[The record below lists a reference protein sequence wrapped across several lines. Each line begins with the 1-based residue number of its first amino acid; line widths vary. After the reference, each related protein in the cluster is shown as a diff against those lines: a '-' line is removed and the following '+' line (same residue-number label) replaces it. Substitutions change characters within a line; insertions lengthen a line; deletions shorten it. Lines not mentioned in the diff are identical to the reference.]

1 MTSPADY
8 DNPWKE
14 ILTQY
19 FPEFMAF
26 FFPAAHADIDWR
38 YPPEFLDKELRQAV
52 REAEIGDRRVDQLT
66 KVFRR
71 GGEEAWV
78 LVHVEVQGQVESKF
92 AERMYVYNY
101 RLFDRYH
108 RQVASLAVL
117 IDDVVGWR
125 PQAFGYELWGCEV
138 GIRFPTVKLL
148 DYRQRWQELEQ
159 DRNPFAVVVM
169 AHLKSLETR
178 QDEQARYAA
187 KLWLMRQLYR
197 RGYSRQEVLNLFRF
211 IDWVL
216 QLSPDLEKA
225 FMDELHAIE
234 EVERMPYIS
243 TAERLMMERGLQ
255 QGQAEMVL
263 RVMVRRFGE
272 VSSEVA
278 ARVRSLPVS
287 QLPLLLDATLAA
299 ASLDEVQAALDALG
313 TGVGNGDLAAA

>member
-1 MTSPADY
+1 MTPSAADY
-8 DNPWKE
+8 GNPWKE

-38 YPPEFLDKELRQAV
+38 HPPEFLDKELRQAV

-92 AERMYVYNY
+92 AERMYVYHY

-169 AHLKSLETR
+169 AHPSR
-178 QDEQARYAA
+178 
-187 KLWLMRQLYR
+187 WR
-197 RGYSRQEVLNLFRF
+197 RG
-211 IDWVL
+211 
-216 QLSPDLEKA
+216 KTT
-225 FMDELHAIE
+225 M
-234 EVERMPYIS
+234 
-243 TAERLMMERGLQ
+243 
-255 QGQAEMVL
+255 
-263 RVMVRRFGE
+263 
-272 VSSEVA
+272 
-278 ARVRSLPVS
+278 
-287 QLPLLLDATLAA
+287 
-299 ASLDEVQAALDALG
+299 LG
-313 TGVGNGDLAAA
+313 MRPSCG